1 MSVQPIPAGFGSVTP
16 HLVLQGAAAAI
27 DFYKRAFGAVEVRRM
42 PAPDGRLMHAE
53 IKIGGS
59 MLMLADEFPEYGQA
73 NSPKSRQGTTVG
85 LHMFVEDTD
94 AAFERA
100 IAAGATAIM
109 PPMDM
114 FWGDRYGKPADPFGH
129 EWAIA
134 THLRDLSAAEMAQA
148 AVDAFAQPGCQE
160 G

>member
-1 MSVQPIPAGFGSVTP
+1 MSAQPIPAGFGSVTP
-16 HLVLQGAAAAI
+16 HLVLQGAAEAI
-27 DFYKRAFGAVEVRRM
+27 EFYKRAFGAEEVRRM

-59 MLMLADEFPEYGQA
+59 MLMLVDEFPEYGQA
-73 NSPKSRQGTTVG
+73 NSPKSRQGTTVSF
-85 LHMFVEDTD
+85 HMWVENVD

-100 IAAGATAIM
+100 IAAGGAAIM

-114 FWGDRYGKPADPFGH
+114 FWGDRYGKLADPFGH
-129 EWAIA
+129 EWAVARHI
-134 THLRDLSAAEMAQA
+134 RDLSPAEMAQA
-148 AVDAFAQPGCQE
+148 AIDAFAQPECQE